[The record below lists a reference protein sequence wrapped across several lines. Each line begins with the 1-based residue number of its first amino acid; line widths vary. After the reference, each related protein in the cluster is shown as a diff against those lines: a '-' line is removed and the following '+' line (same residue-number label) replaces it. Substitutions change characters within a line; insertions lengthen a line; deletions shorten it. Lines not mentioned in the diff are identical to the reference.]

1 MALFLFV
8 DIIAFL
14 PVIVAGQKFPYFFG
28 GSIDVGHGR
37 IMVHKIDDGGQKF
50 AHVGF
55 YVVGAVVKLRN
66 PVGKIGGH
74 YLVEIAFFVGFIKE
88 SRPV

>member
-1 MALFLFV
+1 
-8 DIIAFL
+8 
-14 PVIVAGQKFPYFFG
+14 
-28 GSIDVGHGR
+28 
-37 IMVHKIDDGGQKF
+37 MVHKIDDGGQKF